1 MGMSHPYAVAVDG
14 IFHRAHED
22 TLQMMDATKTLE
34 TTLRGL
40 EARMQ
45 RLAATVNVLTEK
57 IDRAGG
63 AAAPVAAPVAAPA
76 PRAPPRLRFVFL
88 EEAQRNPSN
97 EFFDRLETAEK
108 TEENKSELVFVKE
121 KFFCLSWADGKQHIT
136 KIENLGNYL
145 TCCRVSLTL
154 RDDNRKKADE
164 KKVGF
169 MTKWQYK
176 RLCIFVVSNSGS
188 DECLAPGIG

>member
-1 MGMSHPYAVAVDG
+1 MYPIKDHVVMSQPYATAVDG

-22 TLQMMDATKTLE
+22 TLQMMDATQTLV

-63 AAAPVAAPVAAPA
+63 AAATVAAPVAAPA
-76 PRAPPRLRFVFL
+76 PRAPPRLRFVFI

-97 EFFDRLETAEK
+97 EFFERLERAEK

-136 KIENLGNYL
+136 MIANLGN
-145 TCCRVSLTL
+145 
-154 RDDNRKKADE
+154 
-164 KKVGF
+164 
-169 MTKWQYK
+169 
-176 RLCIFVVSNSGS
+176 
-188 DECLAPGIG
+188 